1 MNRRQLLVLGS
12 SCTAH
17 LLFASRGALA
27 GRVHGAFAGQ
37 APSGGVVSTQGWGRL
52 ERLGDGVWAM
62 ISTPLSG
69 AENATRTFSNG
80 GIVAGRSGV
89 LVVEGF
95 ASPEGAKWMSDQ
107 ARALTGRP
115 PTHVLVTH
123 HHGDHSAGLLGH
135 RENNPG
141 LIYVTTTETR
151 QRIGA
156 RAAERGDALASARL
170 VEAATP
176 TVIDLGGRRVT
187 VTSRSGHTTSDLSAV
202 VDDPAVLFGGDLL
215 WNHFFPNYVDAIPSV
230 LSREVRALA
239 GQEKVVRV
247 PGHGAIFAGDDLTLY
262 IALID
267 AVEDAARKAHA
278 AGTPAAE
285 AAKTFTVP
293 AAVRD
298 WAMFG
303 NNYAEVA
310 LRAWERELRP

>member
-1 MNRRQLLVLGS
+1 MHRRDLLVLGG
-12 SCTAH
+12 SCALRLT
-17 LLFASRGALA
+17 LASRG
-27 GRVHGAFAGQ
+27 GTAFAAQ
-37 APSGGVVSTQGWGRL
+37 ATAPGAGLVSTQPWGRL
-52 ERLGDGVWAM
+52 ERLGDGVWALV
-62 ISTPLSG
+62 STPLSG
-69 AENATRTFSNG
+69 GDTATRTFSNG

-95 ASPEGAKWMSDQ
+95 ASPEGARWMSDQ

-135 RENNPG
+135 RDNNPG
-141 LIYVTTTETR
+141 VTYVTTAETR
-151 QRIGA
+151 QRIGT
-156 RAAERGDALASARL
+156 RAAERGEALAAAQL
-170 VEAATP
+170 VDPAAP
-176 TVIDLGGRRVT
+176 AVIDLGGRRVT
-187 VTSRSGHTTSDLSAV
+187 ITSRSGHTTSDLTAL

-239 GQEKVVRV
+239 GPQQVVRV
-247 PGHGAIFAGDDLTLY
+247 PGHGAIFGADDLTHY

-267 AVEDAARKAHA
+267 AVEDAARKANA

-285 AAKTFTVP
+285 AAKTFALP
-293 AAVRD
+293 PAVRD
-298 WAMFG
+298 WTMFG
-303 NNYAEVA
+303 GNYAEVA